1 MKVEDIKELATLAKL
16 ELTEQECAS
25 YTDQLSDILL
35 FIEKIKEVSSD
46 DDSGRI
52 ESAGVR
58 NVLRDDESVLVPGTY
73 TDALLAEMPE
83 TENGYNKVKK
93 IL

>member
-1 MKVEDIKELATLAKL
+1 MKAEDIKDLAVLAKL
-16 ELTEQECAS
+16 ELTDTEVLQ
-25 YTDQLSDILL
+25 YTKDLKSILPL
-35 FIEKIKEVSSD
+35 IEKIKEVSSD

-58 NVLRDDESVLVPGTY
+58 NVLRSDESVLEPGTY
-73 TDALLAEMPE
+73 TDDLLAEMPE